1 MESHYCSAACQRE
14 HWKAGHKHKC
24 VEADTPRAASGAAAA
39 PRAFSAET
47 AAAPAVTPRGGMA
60 HTDHANTCAICL
72 DDLRQPQALPC
83 GHRFCRG
90 CVASMRQHGVSVAQ
104 VCPLCRGPMPDVDR
118 LLCEA
123 SALVVSFT
131 RYRLSR
137 EEAEREGM
145 GAIAQQML
153 EQMGLGSVF
162 GSYSNLK
169 DLAAGRAQE
178 GLDKAAA
185 LCAEALAI
193 DAGRADVRALLALI
207 LDAGRKHAPHLNQP
221 ATPVDRQ
228 VAREQL
234 HRALPGA
241 MRQHMSVNG
250 ALKALAENEAEQA
263 AETAALHAKVDAA
276 ASVE

>member
-1 MESHYCSAACQRE
+1 
-14 HWKAGHKHKC
+14 
-24 VEADTPRAASGAAAA
+24 
-39 PRAFSAET
+39 
-47 AAAPAVTPRGGMA
+47 MA
-60 HTDHANTCAICL
+60 HADDANACAICL
-72 DDLRQPQALPC
+72 DELCQPLALPC

-90 CVASMRQHGVSVAQ
+90 CVASMRRHGVGVAQ
-104 VCPLCRGPMPDVDR
+104 LCPLCRGPMPDADR

-123 SALVVSFT
+123 SALLVTCT
-131 RYRLSR
+131 RYRISR
-137 EEAEREGM
+137 DQAEREGM
-145 GAIAQQML
+145 GAIAQQIL
-153 EQMGLGSVF
+153 EQMGLGSAV

-178 GLDKAAA
+178 RLDKAAA
-185 LCAEALAI
+185 LCEEALAI

-207 LDAGRKHAPHLNQP
+207 LDAGREHAPHLNQP

-234 HRALPGA
+234 RCALPGA

-276 ASVE
+276 AASGE